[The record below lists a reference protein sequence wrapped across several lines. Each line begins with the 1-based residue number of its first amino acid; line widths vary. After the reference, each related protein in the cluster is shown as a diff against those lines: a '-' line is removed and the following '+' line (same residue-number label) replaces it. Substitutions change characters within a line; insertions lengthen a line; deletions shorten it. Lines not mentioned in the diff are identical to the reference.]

1 MNKIRNVKCKD
12 AHNLVHEKTEFKVM
26 HMIFSIRGEII
37 STRFK
42 FKDLNLELHIF
53 LFISKFKFEVIAHIK
68 NKNVRSPKCTYFIHR
83 KNQTQI
89 GTHSFQWNKKFLT
102 FFDLQDEHISI

>member
-1 MNKIRNVKCKD
+1 MQIVPQQKKENINIKVNIFWCMNKIRNVKCKD

-42 FKDLNLELHIF
+42 FKDVKSRGARIF
-53 LFISKFKFEVIAHIK
+53 VH
-68 NKNVRSPKCTYFIHR
+68 
-83 KNQTQI
+83 Q
-89 GTHSFQWNKKFLT
+89 
-102 FFDLQDEHISI
+102 

>member
-1 MNKIRNVKCKD
+1 MQIVPQQKKREIINIKVHILWCMNKIRNVKFKD

-42 FKDLNLELHIF
+42 FKDVKSRAARIF
-53 LFISKFKFEVIAHIK
+53 VH
-68 NKNVRSPKCTYFIHR
+68 
-83 KNQTQI
+83 Q
-89 GTHSFQWNKKFLT
+89 
-102 FFDLQDEHISI
+102 

>member
-1 MNKIRNVKCKD
+1 MNKIRNVKCKY

-42 FKDLNLELHIF
+42 FKDVKSRAARIF
-53 LFISKFKFEVIAHIK
+53 VH
-68 NKNVRSPKCTYFIHR
+68 
-83 KNQTQI
+83 Q
-89 GTHSFQWNKKFLT
+89 
-102 FFDLQDEHISI
+102 

>member
-1 MNKIRNVKCKD
+1 MQIVPQQKKRENINIKVHILWCMNKIGNVKYKD

-53 LFISKFKFEVIAHIK
+53 LFISKFKFEVMH
-68 NKNVRSPKCTYFIHR
+68 
-83 KNQTQI
+83 
-89 GTHSFQWNKKFLT
+89 
-102 FFDLQDEHISI
+102 